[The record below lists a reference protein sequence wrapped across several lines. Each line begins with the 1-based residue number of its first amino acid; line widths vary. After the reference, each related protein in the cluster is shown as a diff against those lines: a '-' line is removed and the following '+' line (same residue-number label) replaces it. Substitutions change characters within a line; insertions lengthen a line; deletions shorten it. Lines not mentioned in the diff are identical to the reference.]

1 MRTPLLLALL
11 TLVIPLSRAD
21 EITVSAAASLTNA
34 FQEIAEAFEQVSPGH
49 SVRLNFAGS
58 GVLLQQLAS
67 GAPVDILATADQFT
81 MDQAEGRNL
90 VTSASRRNF
99 ASNTLVLITPSAG
112 HAVQRLDALRGPGYE
127 RVAVSNPL
135 TVPAGRYSRDALA
148 ALQLWLPM
156 QDRIIRTQNVRQ
168 TLDYVARNEVDAGF
182 VYSTDAALMADKV
195 SVQLTV
201 PTTEPIL
208 YPVAITREGARK
220 PASALFVA
228 FLLGQSGQDVL
239 VRHGFGRAE

>member
-1 MRTPLLLALL
+1 M
-11 TLVIPLSRAD
+11 
-21 EITVSAAASLTNA
+21 
-34 FQEIAEAFEQVSPGH
+34 
-49 SVRLNFAGS
+49 
-58 GVLLQQLAS
+58 
-67 GAPVDILATADQFT
+67 
-81 MDQAEGRNL
+81 
-90 VTSASRRNF
+90 
-99 ASNTLVLITPSAG
+99 
-112 HAVQRLDALRGPGYE
+112 
-127 RVAVSNPL
+127 SNPL